1 MGACKLL
8 SLSLILLLGACRGA
22 NPYSADS
29 RPLPPAPAQAA
40 DAFDS
45 SAYPAAPRDF
55 AAYRTWT
62 WDPAQAPTG
71 TTWASPELLQEALS
85 GALDQRGLRP
95 ARAGGQAD
103 LRVAVQLRSERR
115 LRQVRED
122 HGYGGYYG
130 HGPYHGDR
138 YGMGV
143 HVPHAYRTYE
153 EEVLVLDID
162 LVDGRDGQP
171 LWRGSAEA
179 LLPNG
184 QAEHADALRALLHKA
199 LADYPPH

>member
-29 RPLPPAPAQAA
+29 RSLPPATPYAA
-40 DAFDS
+40 ERFDP
-45 SAYPAAPRDF
+45 SAYPATPRDF
-55 AAYRTWT
+55 AAYRTWS
-62 WDPAQAPTG
+62 WSPNHPPAGAA
-71 TTWASPELLQEALS
+71 WASPERLHEALS

-95 ARAGGQAD
+95 ARDGSQAD

-122 HGYGGYYG
+122 YGGYYG
-130 HGPYHGDR
+130 HDAYYGDR
-138 YGMGV
+138 YGLGAR
-143 HVPHAYRTYE
+143 VPLLRTYE

-162 LVDGRDGQP
+162 LLDGTDGQP
-171 LWRGSAEA
+171 LWRGSAET
-179 LLPNG
+179 LLPGG
-184 QAEHADALRALLHKA
+184 QAERADALRALLHKA
-199 LADYPPH
+199 LADYPPR